1 MNTVSRKNLFILSFT
16 LLVVML
22 GYGMVMPIMPFY
34 IEHFGAGGTELG
46 WLMSTYSLMQLICA
60 PVWGILSD
68 RYGRKPILSIGV
80 LGYAVTLFMF
90 GIAQSFVML
99 FIARSLSGILS
110 SATMPTAMAYIG
122 DNTPQKEKSKGMGQ
136 LGAMVGVG
144 VILGPLMG
152 GLLSSDSLSL
162 PFFVGSGLAFL
173 ALLLVIFWLPESRFA
188 SPSTGNLPSL
198 NEQTQS
204 SESALHRTGEPTSLN
219 EGNPEG
225 EPDSA
230 KSGAMHPL
238 RTRDIYLRV
247 LLSPAG
253 ILLLLIF
260 IMSFGMTNF
269 QGMIGLYVVDKFAF
283 NTKQVGAIWMVMG
296 FILIIAQGG
305 LVGPLTNKLGD
316 LTLIKIGLLGGAV
329 GFILVALAFD
339 YLTTLLALGFF
350 ILTLA
355 LIGPALNSYISNFA
369 GEHQGT
375 VMGLNSAATS
385 LGRVVGPLWGGYIYD
400 IDIEYPFFSGA
411 ATLLLGL
418 LVSLFGFRH
427 QPSGNLKHVEG

>member
-60 PVWGILSD
+60 PIWGVLSD
-68 RYGRKPILSIGV
+68 RYGRKPILAIGV
-80 LGYAVTLFMF
+80 LGYAITLFMF
-90 GIAQSFVML
+90 GLAKTFAML

-144 VILGPLMG
+144 VILGPLVG
-152 GLLSSDSLSL
+152 GYLSTDSLSL
-162 PFFVGSGLAFL
+162 PFFVGSGLAFIS
-173 ALLLVIFWLPESRFA
+173 LLLVIFLLPESKPA
-188 SPSTGNLPSL
+188 SASTGELLPS
-198 NEQTQS
+198 NGQTSTLQPDS
-204 SESALHRTGEPTSLN
+204 T
-219 EGNPEG
+219 NPEQKR
-225 EPDSA
+225 PRV
-230 KSGAMHPL
+230 L
-238 RTRDIYLRV
+238 DIYLRV
-247 LLSPAG
+247 ILSPAG

-260 IMSFGMTNF
+260 MMSFGMTNF
-269 QGMIGLYVVDKFAF
+269 QGMIGLYAVDKFAF

-296 FILIIAQGG
+296 IMLILVQGG
-305 LVGPLTNKLGD
+305 LTGPLSQKLGE
-316 LTLIKIGLLGGAV
+316 LTLIRIGLFGGAI
-329 GFILVALAFD
+329 GFVLVALAVN
-339 YLTTLLALGFF
+339 YTTTLLAIGFF
-350 ILTLA
+350 IFTLA

-375 VMGLNSAATS
+375 VMGLNSAMTS
-385 LGRVVGPLWGGYIYD
+385 LGRVIGPLWGGYIYD
-400 IDIEYPFFSGA
+400 INITYPFFSGA

-418 LVSLFGFRH
+418 LVSFIGLQKQVTGSMTRE
-427 QPSGNLKHVEG
+427 QDQVKDR

>member
-1 MNTVSRKNLFILSFT
+1 MNAASRKNLFILSFT

-46 WLMSTYSLMQLICA
+46 WMMSTYSLMQLICA
-60 PVWGILSD
+60 PLWGILSD
-68 RYGRKPILSIGV
+68 RIGRKPVLTLGV
-80 LGYAVTLFMF
+80 LGYAITLFMF
-90 GIAQSFVML
+90 GIAKTFTML

-122 DNTPQKEKSKGMGQ
+122 DHTQQKEKSKGMGQ
-136 LGAMVGVG
+136 LGAMMGIG
-144 VILGPLMG
+144 VIVGPLMA

-173 ALLLVIFWLPESRFA
+173 ALLLVIFLLPESRIA
-188 SPSTGNLPSL
+188 AAATGDLSPNH
-198 NEQTQS
+198 EQT
-204 SESALHRTGEPTSLN
+204 APTR
-219 EGNPEG
+219 P
-225 EPDSA
+225 
-230 KSGAMHPL
+230 

-283 NTKQVGAIWMVMG
+283 DTTQVGAVWMVMG
-296 FILIIAQGG
+296 LVMIVAQGV
-305 LVGPLTNKLGD
+305 LVGPLTEKLGD
-316 LTLIKIGLLGGAV
+316 LNLIRIGLLGGAL
-329 GFILVALAFD
+329 GFVLVARAVD

-350 ILTLA
+350 MLALA
-355 LIGPALNSYISNFA
+355 LIGPALNSYISSFA

-375 VMGLNSAATS
+375 VMGLNSASTS
-385 LGRVVGPLWGGYIYD
+385 LGRVVGPLWGGTLYD
-400 IDIEYPFFSGA
+400 INIEYPFFSGA
-411 ATLLLGL
+411 GTLLLGL
-418 LVSLFGFRH
+418 LVSLIGFH
-427 QPSGNLKHVEG
+427 SLPSTSLEAVETMPPNVKN

>member
-1 MNTVSRKNLFILSFT
+1 MNTASRKNVFILSFT

-46 WLMSTYSLMQLICA
+46 WLMSTYSLMQLISA
-60 PVWGILSD
+60 PLWGILSD

-80 LGYAVTLFMF
+80 LGYAITLFMF
-90 GIAQSFVML
+90 GLAKSFTML

-144 VILGPLMG
+144 VIVGPLMG
-152 GLLSSDSLSL
+152 GLLSTDSLSL
-162 PFFVGSGLAFL
+162 PFFIGSGLAFL
-173 ALLLVIFWLPESRFA
+173 ALLLVIFLLPESHAPKSDTEKQA
-188 SPSTGNLPSL
+188 SP
-198 NEQTQS
+198 
-204 SESALHRTGEPTSLN
+204 
-219 EGNPEG
+219 
-225 EPDSA
+225 
-230 KSGAMHPL
+230 
-238 RTRDIYLRV
+238 TREVYLRV

-283 NTKQVGAIWMVMG
+283 DTTQVGTIWMLMG
-296 FILIIAQGG
+296 GILILAQGG
-305 LVGPLTNKLGD
+305 LVGPLTKKFGD
-316 LTLIKIGLLGGAV
+316 LNLIKVGLLGGAV
-329 GFILVALAFD
+329 GFVFVAIAAD
-339 YLTTLLALGFF
+339 YITTMLALGFF

-369 GEHQGT
+369 GESQGT
-375 VMGLNSAATS
+375 VMGLNSAMNS

-400 IDIEYPFFSGA
+400 INIEFPFYSGA

-418 LVSLFGFRH
+418 LVSLVG
-427 QPSGNLKHVEG
+427 LKNHPPAETNP

>member
-1 MNTVSRKNLFILSFT
+1 MNTASRKNVFILSFT

-46 WLMSTYSLMQLICA
+46 WLMSTYSLMQLVSA
-60 PVWGILSD
+60 PIWGILSD

-80 LGYAVTLFMF
+80 LGYAITLFMF
-90 GIAQSFVML
+90 GLAKSFAML

-136 LGAMVGVG
+136 LGAMVGAG

-152 GLLSSDSLSL
+152 GLLSTNSLSL
-162 PFFVGSGLAFL
+162 PFFIGSGLAFL
-173 ALLLVIFWLPESRFA
+173 ALLLVIFLLPESRISQPDTGNQA
-188 SPSTGNLPSL
+188 SPPR
-198 NEQTQS
+198 E
-204 SESALHRTGEPTSLN
+204 
-219 EGNPEG
+219 
-225 EPDSA
+225 
-230 KSGAMHPL
+230 
-238 RTRDIYLRV
+238 IYLRV
-247 LLSPAG
+247 LFSPAG

-283 NTKQVGAIWMVMG
+283 NAAQVGTIWMLMG
-296 FILIIAQGG
+296 AILIVAQGG
-305 LVGPLTNKLGD
+305 LVGPLTKKFGD
-316 LTLIKIGLLGGAV
+316 LNLIKVGLLGGIV
-329 GFILVALAFD
+329 GFVFVAIAVN
-339 YLTTLLALGFF
+339 YITTMLALGFF
-350 ILTLA
+350 ILSLA
-355 LIGPALNSYISNFA
+355 LIGPTLNSYISNFA
-369 GEHQGT
+369 GESQGA
-375 VMGLNSAATS
+375 VMGLNSAMNS

-400 IDIEYPFFSGA
+400 INIEYPFFSGA

-418 LVSLFGFRH
+418 LVSLIGLRK
-427 QPSGNLKHVEG
+427 QKSESANA

>member
-1 MNTVSRKNLFILSFT
+1 MNAVSRKNLFILSFT

-34 IEHFGAGGTELG
+34 IEQLGAGGTELG

-60 PVWGILSD
+60 PVWGVLSD

-80 LGYAVTLFMF
+80 LGYAITLFMF
-90 GIAQSFVML
+90 GLAKTFAML
-99 FIARSLSGILS
+99 FIARSFSGILS

-122 DNTPQKEKSKGMGQ
+122 DNTPQKEKSRGMGQ

-152 GLLSSDSLSL
+152 GLLSTDSLSL

-173 ALLLVIFWLPESRFA
+173 ALLLVIFLLPESKPA
-188 SPSTGNLPSL
+188 SAQTDELVSPNDQNPSDKT
-198 NEQTQS
+198 
-204 SESALHRTGEPTSLN
+204 
-219 EGNPEG
+219 
-225 EPDSA
+225 DSVKLEA
-230 KSGAMHPL
+230 TRP

-247 LLSPAG
+247 LLSPVG

-296 FILIIAQGG
+296 VVLILVQGG
-305 LVGPLTNKLGD
+305 LTGPLSKKLGE
-316 LTLIKIGLLGGAV
+316 LALIRLGLLGGAI
-329 GFILVALAFD
+329 GFVLVALAVN
-339 YLTTLLALGFF
+339 YITSLLALGTF
-350 ILTLA
+350 IFALA
-355 LIGPALNSYISNFA
+355 LIGPALNSYISTFA
-369 GEHQGT
+369 GEQQGT
-375 VMGLNSAATS
+375 VMGLNSAMTS
-385 LGRVVGPLWGGYIYD
+385 LGRVAGPLWGGYIYD
-400 IDIEYPFFSGA
+400 INIEYPFFSGA

-418 LVSLFGFRH
+418 LVSLFGLEKWKS
-427 QPSGNLKHVEG
+427 PGLKT

>member
-1 MNTVSRKNLFILSFT
+1 LKRNNINTTSRKNLFILSFT

-34 IEHFGAGGTELG
+34 IEKLGAGGTELG
-46 WLMSTYSLMQLICA
+46 WLMSSYSLMQLICA
-60 PVWGILSD
+60 PLWGILSD

-90 GIAQSFVML
+90 GLARTFVML

-152 GLLSSDSLSL
+152 GLLSTDSLSL

-173 ALLLVIFWLPESRFA
+173 ALLLVIFLLPESKIA
-188 SPSTGNLPSL
+188 SPSTGALPPS
-198 NEQTQS
+198 NETHPTDQPIT
-204 SESALHRTGEPTSLN
+204 AKPEPAR
-219 EGNPEG
+219 P
-225 EPDSA
+225 
-230 KSGAMHPL
+230 

-247 LLSPAG
+247 ILSPAG

-296 FILIIAQGG
+296 VVLILVQGG
-305 LVGPLTNKLGD
+305 LTGPLSKKLGE
-316 LTLIKIGLLGGAV
+316 LTLVRLGLLGGAI
-329 GFILVALAFD
+329 GFVLVALAVD
-339 YLTTLLALGFF
+339 YITTLLALGFF
-350 ILTLA
+350 MLALA
-355 LIGPALNSYISNFA
+355 LIGPALNSYISAFA

-375 VMGLNSAATS
+375 VMGLNSAMTS

-400 IDIEYPFFSGA
+400 INIEYPFFSGA
-411 ATLLLGL
+411 GTLALGL
-418 LVSLFGFRH
+418 LVSLIVLPRQAAGSPMR
-427 QPSGNLKHVEG
+427 VEE